1 MRIVG
6 LLLVLTLIGGGSGC
20 SNKGDAA
27 SASPDPAA
35 LKAQQEL
42 VARRDAL
49 LAERK
54 KLESQRDQVETEIK
68 DITAKGGD
76 TTDLVKKR
84 TEIETKIQN
93 QVTEVSSVDGKIDQ
107 LIATT
112 GNMSSRETALALREK
127 DLAAREA
134 AFAARQAEWVKLQD
148 GAAARWK
155 EQCSAGG
162 APMIVLPPPSK
173 GGNYGR
179 SDVEGVYN
187 RAKTVMRQKGLLTSD
202 LGPGAGAEAEMQQAM
217 SKQDW
222 VAAWAA
228 ATQLVRYAEAIKI
241 DKAFINAKMLR
252 LSQRLKAHKPDDA
265 LQKQVEAGLSDV
277 ANLFVAGNHVA
288 ANARL
293 NQLYAQVK

>member
-1 MRIVG
+1 MRIAG
-6 LLLVLTLIGGGSGC
+6 LLLILALCGAGC

-35 LKAQQEL
+35 LKAQQDL

-54 KLESQRDQVETEIK
+54 KLESQRDAIETEIK
-68 DITAKGGD
+68 DVSSKNGD

-112 GNMSSRETALALREK
+112 GNVTSRETALALREK

-134 AFAARQAEWVKLQD
+134 ALAARQAEWVKLQD

-155 EQCSAGG
+155 EQCNTGG

-179 SDVEGVYN
+179 TDVDQAFG
-187 RAKTVMRQKGLLTSD
+187 RAKTIMRQKGLLASD
-202 LGPGAGAEAEMQQAM
+202 LGPGASLEGEAQAAM
-217 SKQDW
+217 AKQEW
-222 VAAWAA
+222 ASAYQAAV
-228 ATQLVRYAEAIKI
+228 QLLRYAEAIKV
-241 DKAFINAKMLR
+241 DRGFISAKMAR
-252 LSQRLKAHKPDDA
+252 LSARVKQTKPDEA
-265 LQKQVEAGLSDV
+265 LQKQLDAGLNDIG
-277 ANLFVAGNHVA
+277 NLFLAGKFGD
-288 ANARL
+288 ANNRL
-293 NQLYAQVK
+293 NQLGALVK

>member
-1 MRIVG
+1 MRIAG
-6 LLLVLTLIGGGSGC
+6 LLLVVAVLAGGC

-35 LKAQQEL
+35 LKAQQDL

-54 KLESQRDQVETEIK
+54 KLETQRDAIETEIK
-68 DITAKGGD
+68 DVSSKNGD

-112 GNMSSRETALALREK
+112 GNVTGRETALALREK

-134 AFAARQAEWVKLQD
+134 AFAARQAEWIKLQD
-148 GAAARWK
+148 SAAARWK
-155 EQCSAGG
+155 EQCNTGA

-179 SDVEGVYN
+179 SDVDQAFG
-187 RAKTVMRQKGLLTSD
+187 RAKTIMRQKGLLASD
-202 LGPGAGAEAEMQQAM
+202 LGPGASLEGEAQAAM
-217 SKQDW
+217 AKSEWATAYQ
-222 VAAWAA
+222 AAV
-228 ATQLVRYAEAIKI
+228 QLARYAEAIKV
-241 DKAFINAKMLR
+241 DRAFISAKMAR
-252 LSQRLKAHKPDDA
+252 LSARVKQTKPDEA
-265 LQKQVEAGLSDV
+265 LQKQLDAGLNDIG
-277 ANLFVAGNHVA
+277 NLFLAGNFGA

-293 NQLYAQVK
+293 NQLGALVK